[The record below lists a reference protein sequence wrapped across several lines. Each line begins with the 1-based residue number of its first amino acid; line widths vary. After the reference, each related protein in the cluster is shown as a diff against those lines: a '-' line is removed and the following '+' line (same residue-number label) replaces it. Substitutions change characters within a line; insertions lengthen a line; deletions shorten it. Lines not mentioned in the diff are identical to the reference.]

1 MDDKGNINGIR
12 SIITDI
18 TERKIMQDAIEK
30 LAYND
35 PLTNLPNRI
44 LFNDRLKFAMANAAR
59 HNKKFAFIVI
69 DLDKFKEINDKY
81 GHKTGDE
88 LLVFVGSR
96 MESML
101 RKSDTVA
108 RFGGD
113 EFILLLTEIN
123 DKEDAA
129 IVAEKILGTFREQ
142 FILGGYALSIGISMG
157 ISFYP
162 DDGIDSDTLFRK
174 ADTALYQVKESGRNN
189 YQYFTS

>member
-1 MDDKGNINGIR
+1 MDDKGNVSGIR
-12 SIITDI
+12 SIFIDV

-30 LAYND
+30 LAYSD

-96 MESML
+96 IESML
-101 RKSDTVA
+101 RKNDTIA

-113 EFILLLTEIN
+113 EFVLLLTEIN

-129 IVAEKILGTFREQ
+129 IVAEKILGTFKEQ
-142 FILGGYALSIGISMG
+142 FILGDYKLSIGISMG

-162 DDGIDSDTLFRK
+162 DDRIDSDTLFRK

-189 YQYFTS
+189 YKYFTS

>member
-1 MDDKGNINGIR
+1 MDLEKAEERIDRIKLGKKLRSTEYLVVKRDGTTFPALVSSQVKMDDKGNVSGIR
-12 SIITDI
+12 SIVIDI

-30 LAYND
+30 LAYKD

-101 RKSDTVA
+101 RKNDTIA

-113 EFILLLTEIN
+113 EFVL
-123 DKEDAA
+123 AA
-129 IVAEKILGTFREQ
+129 
-142 FILGGYALSIGISMG
+142 Y
-157 ISFYP
+157 
-162 DDGIDSDTLFRK
+162 
-174 ADTALYQVKESGRNN
+174 
-189 YQYFTS
+189 